1 MQELGQQPDGQ
12 EPLRPLDP
20 LGELMIL
27 DTRPCYPMGFFIEC
41 GCEGELDREKLHR
54 AVDAVAL
61 RHPNTK
67 SHIVWKGGRPFW
79 KTTEVGPQLLW
90 DPLAE
95 KVDPWR
101 AFDLATESGL
111 RVIVFPE
118 HSTHVMYWKI
128 VLFGHH
134 AVCDGLAAC
143 ELLGEIWMHYAGKTL
158 PPVGQAP
165 LEPVPDLA
173 EKDAGSK
180 AEKPIVRRPSAVLT
194 ETLRFLKFFPAALG
208 RMAFPLQ
215 AATSHENSLP
225 SITSPNKT
233 PYRLREFT
241 ADEIGKLRAVANAR
255 SVTLNAL
262 ILAASMRVFAAWNRE
277 ATGSRGG
284 IRITMP
290 VSLRQDQT
298 RHPAENRIGYA
309 FLDRTV
315 DACQENEKLIASLAE
330 ASVWIKDS
338 GAAGMFITALE
349 ILRTIPGLLWLI
361 LRLPICFSS
370 AVVSNLG
377 DAARSMRVEL
387 PDSSKGQVADNMVIT
402 HVVGIPPVRPRTA
415 AAVGIAR
422 YGDHLL
428 LSCLADE
435 AKIGRGAAER
445 LLEAIHTECL
455 SGLGKS

>member
-1 MQELGQQPDGQ
+1 MQELGPPPGEQ

-79 KTTEVGPQLLW
+79 KTTDVGPQLLW

-101 AFDLATESGL
+101 AFDLTAESGL

-118 HSTHVMYWKI
+118 HSPDARSWKI
-128 VLFGHH
+128 VLYPHH

-143 ELLGEIWMHYAGKTL
+143 ELLGEIWMHYAGNPL
-158 PPVGQAP
+158 PPVGQP
-165 LEPVPDLA
+165 PPDPVPELA
-173 EKDAGSK
+173 EKGAGSA
-180 AEKPIVRRPSAVLT
+180 AEKPIARRLSAVLA
-194 ETLRFLKFFPAALG
+194 ETLRFLSFFPAALA
-208 RMAFPLQ
+208 RMPSSRQ
-215 AATSHENSLP
+215 AAAVRQESSPSTTSSE
-225 SITSPNKT
+225 TT
-233 PYRLREFT
+233 PYRLRVLT
-241 ADEIGKLRAVANAR
+241 AEEVVELRAIANAH

-277 ATGSRGG
+277 ATGSRRG

-290 VSLRQDQT
+290 VSLRQDQNCY
-298 RHPAENRIGYA
+298 PAENQIGYA
-309 FLDRTV
+309 FLDRTL
-315 DACQENEKLIASLAE
+315 DACQENEVLIASLAE

-349 ILRTIPGLLWLI
+349 ILRTIPGLLWFI

-377 DAARSMRVEL
+377 DTARSMRVEL

-415 AAVGIAR
+415 ASVGISR

-435 AKIGRGAAER
+435 AKIGQGAAER
-445 LLEAIHTECL
+445 LLAAIHTECL
-455 SGLGKS
+455 RGSQKT

>member
-1 MQELGQQPDGQ
+1 MQELGPPPGGQ

-27 DTRPCYPMGFFIEC
+27 DTRPCYPMGFFVEC

-54 AVDAVAL
+54 AIGTVAL

-79 KTTEVGPQLLW
+79 KTTDVGPQLIW
-90 DPLAE
+90 DPHAE

-101 AFDLATESGL
+101 AFDLTTESGL

-118 HSTHVMYWKI
+118 DSTDVLAWKI

-143 ELLGEIWMHYAGKTL
+143 ELLGEIWTHYAGNPL
-158 PPVGQAP
+158 PPVVQPP
-165 LEPVPDLA
+165 LDRVANLA

-180 AEKPIVRRPSAVLT
+180 AEKPIARRLSAVLA

-208 RMAFPLQ
+208 RISSPLQ
-215 AATSHENSLP
+215 AATGQEKSSP
-225 SITSPNKT
+225 STTSSATT
-233 PYRLREFT
+233 PYRLRVLA
-241 ADEIGKLRAVANAR
+241 ADEIRELRAVANAQ
-255 SVTLNAL
+255 SVTLNVL

-315 DACQENEKLIASLAE
+315 DACQKNEELIASLAE

-349 ILRTIPGLLWLI
+349 ILRKIPGLLWFI

-377 DAARSMRVEL
+377 DAARCMQVRL
-387 PDSSKGQVADNMVIT
+387 PDSPKGQVAGDVVIT

-415 AAVGIAR
+415 VAVGIAQ

-435 AKIGRGAAER
+435 EKIGQGAADR

-455 SGLGKS
+455 RCSQKT